1 MGSFLNPVI
10 FRLENIFTVLSR
22 EISSLNSDN
31 IINMGIVGAISFF
44 IAFFISKWF
53 RAYLLKLLI
62 FISGAWLLWQVSAT
76 NNILFNLAFYVGLGM
91 IIPHL
96 EIVEITYLLVR
107 ERTLF
112 IYEQLVSL
120 CLIILKPF
128 IFIYDVFI
136 KGFEFIKVKQEEY
149 NYKKAQEQNFYEEFK
164 KQQEE
169 EYKKEQERIDEKYK
183 QEQEK
188 RRKQQEEKKK
198 REQKQSK
205 NSSKNKE
212 ENQNTS
218 RWDSTDP
225 YIILG
230 ISPTSTKED
239 IKKAYKKLAKIY
251 HPDLSLLNKAKAEE
265 IFKKINWAYQ
275 KLK

>member
-1 MGSFLNPVI
+1 MESFLNPII
-10 FRLENIFTVLSR
+10 FRLENIFTVLNR

-31 IINMGIVGAISFF
+31 IISMVIVGAISFF

-53 RAYLLKLLI
+53 RPYILRVLV

-128 IFIYDVFI
+128 IFIYDVFV

-149 NYKKAQEQNFYEEFK
+149 KR
-164 KQQEE
+164 
-169 EYKKEQERIDEKYK
+169 EQERIDEKYRQK
-183 QEQEK
+183 QEK
-188 RRKQQEEKKK
+188 RRKEQEEKRK

-230 ISPTSTKED
+230 ISPASTKED